1 MVGITLKHAISPTN
15 KIANTRQEQLIT
27 QYVIRL
33 QLTPVAHLAAKTS
46 DENTADKQTAAK
58 QMQTKCGKSGKV
70 VDDDF
75 FPIKS
80 HAIGT
85 LWIFRK
91 NFTICVAAGTL
102 KKNSYIMAPKQ
113 LKWRFPS

>member
-75 FPIKS
+75 FHQITRNWHVMNLQEKLYYMCGCW
-80 HAIGT
+80 HLEEKFLHNGT
-85 LWIFRK
+85 E
-91 NFTICVAAGTL
+91 AAQM
-102 KKNSYIMAPKQ
+102 KVS
-113 LKWRFPS
+113 